1 MKNKKRTATADL
13 PQERCEQQPINNQ
26 AAAQRMA
33 TSNGPRKP
41 SLSIVHCPLSIN
53 KLSIHLTA
61 GSLLLVLWLSSLAV
75 FSQPSGSLDRSKIPS
90 PGPAPVI
97 QIGKYDSLAL
107 ANGMRVFVVTNRK
120 LPRVAFS
127 LVLDYDPI
135 LEKEYA
141 GYVDIAGQMLRSG
154 TTTRSKIQ
162 LDEEIDFIGASLST
176 SATGVYG
183 ASLKKHQDKLLQLLA
198 DVVLNPA
205 FPGSELDRIKKE
217 TKSGLAAQKD
227 EPEAVADLVNNVVL
241 YGKNH
246 PYGEPT
252 TEQTVE
258 KVTLDQVK
266 SFYTAYYKPNVA
278 YLAIVGDITLAEART
293 AVEKY
298 FGSWKRGSVPKSKH
312 VLAAQPAKTRVALV
326 DRASSVQSVV
336 NVSHL
341 IDLKPGAPDVI
352 KTRIANDILG
362 GQGGR
367 LYNNLRE
374 KRGLTYGAYSSL
386 ASDRLAGEFSAS
398 ASVRNAVTDSAVV
411 ELLSELRQIRTALVS
426 AEELRKSKASVTG
439 SFVRSL
445 ENPQTVASFAINTAR
460 YRLPADYYKNYLRK
474 VSDVTA
480 ADVLAV
486 AKKYVRPNNATITVV
501 GNGSEIAGQLKPFG
515 PIDYYDAEGNQ
526 IKPEAKKSVPAG
538 LTADQV
544 IDAYVKAIGGKENL
558 TKVQDVT
565 QNMTASVQGMAL
577 TAVQQQKVPNKYRM
591 AISMQGNEAFNMTSN
606 GTKAAMSQMGNRQ
619 ELQGKTLEAAKV
631 QSTLFAELYY
641 DQLGVKRSLA
651 GVEKL
656 SEGDAY
662 KIELIMPGGDK
673 VTDYFNVATGL
684 KVRQIT
690 STDAPQGA
698 VNQTTDYGDY
708 REVDKVKFPHKISSS
723 IGMQLEVQS
732 VEVNKGLEDAVF
744 EMK

>member
-1 MKNKKRTATADL
+1 MKKAFPPTL
-13 PQERCEQQPINNQ
+13 F
-26 AAAQRMA
+26 
-33 TSNGPRKP
+33 
-41 SLSIVHCPLSIN
+41 
-53 KLSIHLTA
+53 
-61 GSLLLVLWLSSLAV
+61 LVLWLNSLAV
-75 FSQPSGSLDRSKIPS
+75 FSQSSGSLDRSKIPG

-97 QIGKYDSLAL
+97 QIGTYDSLRL
-107 ANGMRVFVVTNRK
+107 GNGMRVFVVTNRK
-120 LPRVAFS
+120 LPRVAFN

-154 TTTRSKIQ
+154 TATRTKAQ

-183 ASLKKHQDKLLQLLA
+183 VSLKKHQDKLLQLMA

-205 FPGSELDRIKKE
+205 FPQSELDRIKKE

-227 EPEAVADLVNNVVL
+227 EPEAVASLVNNIVL
-241 YGKNH
+241 YGPNH

-266 SFYTAYYKPNVA
+266 SFYATYYKPNIA

-298 FGSWKRGSVPKSKH
+298 FGAWQRGSVPKSKYT
-312 VLAAQPAKTRVALV
+312 LAAQPAKTRVALV

-336 NVSHL
+336 SVSHSINL
-341 IDLKPGAPDVI
+341 RPGAPDVI

-367 LYNNLRE
+367 LFNNLRE

-386 ASDRLAGEFSAS
+386 ASDRLVGEFSAS

-411 ELLSELRQIRTALVS
+411 EFLSELRRIRTEPVS
-426 AEELRKSKASVTG
+426 AEELKKSKASVTG

-445 ENPQTVASFAINTAR
+445 ESPQTVASFAINTAR
-460 YRLPADYYKNYLRK
+460 YQLPADYYKNYLRQ
-474 VSDVTA
+474 VSAVTA
-480 ADVLAV
+480 ADVQAV
-486 AKKYVRPNNATITVV
+486 AKKYVRPANATITVV
-501 GNGSEIAGQLKPFG
+501 GNGSEIADQLKPFG

-526 IKPEAKKSVPAG
+526 IKPEAKKATPAG

-558 TKVQDVT
+558 AKVQDVT
-565 QNMTASVQGMAL
+565 RNMTASIQGMEL

-591 AISMQGNEAFNMTSN
+591 AISMQGSEAFNMTSN

-619 ELQGKTLEAAKV
+619 ELQDKTLEAAKV

-656 SEGDAY
+656 GGGDAY
-662 KIELIMPGGDK
+662 KLELTMPGGDK
-673 VTDYFNVATGL
+673 VIDYFDSATGL
-684 KVRQIT
+684 KVRQVT
-690 STDAPQGA
+690 STDSPQGA
-698 VNQTTDYGDY
+698 VTQTTDYGDY
-708 REVDKVKFPHKISSS
+708 REVNGVKFPHKISSS
-723 IGMQLEVQS
+723 MGMQLEVQS
-732 VEVNKGLEDAVF
+732 IEINKGLKDEVF
-744 EMK
+744 EVK